1 MKRRTG
7 GTRLLATLGRQAAQS
22 ARRLQR
28 TVAQTVTNPM
38 LRVARQ
44 QGQAV
49 GKAMGRAVGKAARQ
63 AFTGVVTPAPSPVS
77 KGGGIWEEG
86 LWGFSLGIGSMA
98 QRRYRVFVPPGVSAA
113 RPAPLLVLLH
123 GCGQDAASF
132 AACARVA
139 TVARDARWV
148 VLMPE
153 QSLQGN
159 AHRCWNWFRPA
170 ERGASEAALLM
181 SMVDHACRRYAVL
194 ADRVCAFGLSA
205 GGAMAMMLGLRY
217 PDRFAAVGSH
227 SGAAPFSASNASQ
240 ASRAMRG
247 ERAPDID
254 AARLLLA
261 GRRPPPLLL
270 MHGDEDAVVSYD
282 NATATA
288 AMWLDLVPHGV
299 HAPAPL
305 PPKRVRRGTRREM
318 DVLDWQ
324 SGARPYLRLVKVEG
338 LRHAWSGGAPG
349 QAFAD
354 PTGPDA
360 LKIALRFFSVNG
372 RHD

>member
-7 GTRLLATLGRQAAQS
+7 GTRLLATLGKQAARS

-28 TVAQTVTNPM
+28 TVAQTVTNPV

-49 GKAMGRAVGKAARQ
+49 SKAMGRAVGKAARQ
-63 AFTGVVTPAPSPVS
+63 AFTGVVTPAPTPVS

-159 AHRCWNWFRPA
+159 AQRCWNWFRP
-170 ERGASEAALLM
+170 
-181 SMVDHACRRYAVL
+181 
-194 ADRVCAFGLSA
+194 LSA
-205 GGAMAMMLGLRY
+205 A
-217 PDRFAAVGSH
+217 H
-227 SGAAPFSASNASQ
+227 
-240 ASRAMRG
+240 
-247 ERAPDID
+247 
-254 AARLLLA
+254 
-261 GRRPPPLLL
+261 RR
-270 MHGDEDAVVSYD
+270 
-282 NATATA
+282 
-288 AMWLDLVPHGV
+288 
-299 HAPAPL
+299 
-305 PPKRVRRGTRREM
+305 RRC
-318 DVLDWQ
+318 
-324 SGARPYLRLVKVEG
+324 
-338 LRHAWSGGAPG
+338 
-349 QAFAD
+349 
-354 PTGPDA
+354 
-360 LKIALRFFSVNG
+360 
-372 RHD
+372 

>member
-1 MKRRTG
+1 
-7 GTRLLATLGRQAAQS
+7 
-22 ARRLQR
+22 
-28 TVAQTVTNPM
+28 
-38 LRVARQ
+38 
-44 QGQAV
+44 
-49 GKAMGRAVGKAARQ
+49 
-63 AFTGVVTPAPSPVS
+63 
-77 KGGGIWEEG
+77 
-86 LWGFSLGIGSMA
+86 
-98 QRRYRVFVPPGVSAA
+98 
-113 RPAPLLVLLH
+113 
-123 GCGQDAASF
+123 
-132 AACARVA
+132 
-139 TVARDARWV
+139 
-148 VLMPE
+148 
-153 QSLQGN
+153 
-159 AHRCWNWFRPA
+159 
-170 ERGASEAALLM
+170 M

-299 HAPAPL
+299 PHL
-305 PPKRVRRGTRREM
+305 LRCR
-318 DVLDWQ
+318 Q
-324 SGARPYLRLVKVEG
+324 SACAAARAGR
-338 LRHAWSGGAPG
+338 WTCS
-349 QAFAD
+349 
-354 PTGPDA
+354 TGRA
-360 LKIALRFFSVNG
+360 G
-372 RHD
+372 RARTCGW